1 MSKDTNT
8 RDNARDNLMVT
19 VDLASGF
26 VLGVL
31 LTQWGFHYVGIGI
44 AALLCASAI
53 YRYRRVSRDADDS

>member
-8 RDNARDNLMVT
+8 RDNLMVS
-19 VDLASGF
+19 VGLAFGF

-31 LTQWGFHYVGIGI
+31 LTQYGLHYISLAI

>member
-8 RDNARDNLMVT
+8 RDNLMVS
-19 VDLASGF
+19 VGLAFGF

-53 YRYRRVSRDADDS
+53 YRYIKGELSA